1 MVVIHANDPT
11 TRVLSRLYE
20 SREDFL
26 LRITE
31 DSTKGEV
38 RRSVREAD
46 QIMML
51 GHGNPFGLFSTPN
64 KKGKYVRLLIDSDY
78 VQFLRSKVCIG
89 IWCYAN
95 EFARQY
101 GLQGLFSGMIISEL
115 HEAEENNIPATKEE
129 IDTEMEK
136 FVDRL
141 KFCIETYELHDVP
154 ARMFELDDVH
164 SPLTEFNYNNLYYY
178 G

>member
-78 VQFLRSKVCIG
+78 VQFLRNKACIG

-154 ARMFELDDVH
+154 ARMLV
-164 SPLTEFNYNNLYYY
+164 
-178 G
+178 GIG